1 MSTDYGLLKDCV
13 KVGLIGTGYAAKKR
27 AEAFINHPH
36 SQLVAVV
43 GNSEE
48 GTRNF
53 CDSFNVPA
61 ISSWQQLLSDTD
73 IDLICI
79 CNINKEHGSIVKNA
93 LLANKHVIV
102 EYPLTTNPEEAED
115 LIKLAREKQKLLH
128 VEHIEII
135 GGIHQAI
142 KKHIAEIG
150 TPFLARYSTILL
162 KRKILPH
169 WTYSYD
175 DYGFPLIAAL
185 SRINRFTNLFGEV
198 DTVSCF
204 GRFWDAPLSGYFSA
218 CYCQAQ
224 LKFKNEML
232 VSLTYGKG
240 DKFKVSNS
248 PSGTFGERI
257 LEIHGDQGT
266 LRFVG
271 EKGKIIRGKEEME
284 IEVGTRRGSFSRDTD
299 MVLQHLLQGT
309 PLYIENSQSAYSLKV
324 AGAIFQAYKE
334 KRLVQL

>member
-1 MSTDYGLLKDCV
+1 MTINYGLPTNCV

-36 SQLVAVV
+36 SQLIAVV
-43 GNSEE
+43 GNNEE
-48 GTRNF
+48 RTRNF
-53 CDSFNVPA
+53 CDSFGVLA
-61 ISSWQQLLSDTD
+61 VSHWQQLLNDPQ

-79 CNINKEHGSIVKNA
+79 CNLNRDHGSFVRNA
-93 LLANKHVIV
+93 LLAGKHVIV
-102 EYPLTTNPEEAED
+102 EYPLTTNPNKAED
-115 LIKLAREKQKLLH
+115 LIKLAQAKQKLLH

-135 GGIHQAI
+135 GGVHQAI
-142 KKHIAEIG
+142 KQHIAEIG

-162 KRKILPH
+162 KRKRSPH

-175 DYGFPLIAAL
+175 DYGFPFIAAL
-185 SRINRFTNLFGEV
+185 SRINRFTDLFGKV

-204 GRFWDAPLSGYFSA
+204 GRFWDATEPGYFSA
-218 CYCQAQ
+218 CYCQAE
-224 LKFKNEML
+224 LKFQNEML

-240 DKFKVSNS
+240 DQFKISDR
-248 PSGTFGERI
+248 T

-271 EKGKIIRGKEEME
+271 EKGKIIRGKEEIE
-284 IEVGTRRGSFSRDTD
+284 IQVGSRRGLFSRDTD
-299 MVLQHLLQGT
+299 MVLQHLLEDK
-309 PLYIENSQSAYSLKV
+309 PLYINNTQSAYSLKV
-324 AGAIFQAYKE
+324 AGATFQAYQE